1 MIRRFIPIFAI
12 LLASSVDVL
21 FAQTPRSETP
31 PAPRGLLEGTP
42 QERDACHPDV
52 MKYCREFVP
61 DSFRILACL
70 QGERDRISKACQLVL
85 RSHGQ

>member
-1 MIRRFIPIFAI
+1 MIRRFLLIFAI
-12 LLASSVDVL
+12 FLAPGTDAL
-21 FAQTPRSETP
+21 FAQTSRSGAP
-31 PAPRGLLEGTP
+31 PAPGGLLDGTP

-70 QGERDRISKACQLVL
+70 QGERDRISKACQAVL